1 MIKIDNLTLEFVN
14 FTPNISSKAK
24 DYDMQNGDTIRY
36 VYGKNIISLNCQG
49 MIDKTTLNALLAILE
64 TDEHIVEYQLNGTH
78 TAYMLADNF
87 TYNKIAVLSNS
98 EYWNV
103 SFTLKECRRA
113 T

>member
-1 MIKIDNLTLEFVN
+1 MIKIDSLALEFVN
-14 FTPNISSKAK
+14 FTPNISSKVK

-49 MIDKTTLNALLAILE
+49 MIYKTTLNALLAILE

-78 TAYMLADNF
+78 TAYMLTDNF
-87 TYNKIAVLSNS
+87 TYNKIAVLSDS